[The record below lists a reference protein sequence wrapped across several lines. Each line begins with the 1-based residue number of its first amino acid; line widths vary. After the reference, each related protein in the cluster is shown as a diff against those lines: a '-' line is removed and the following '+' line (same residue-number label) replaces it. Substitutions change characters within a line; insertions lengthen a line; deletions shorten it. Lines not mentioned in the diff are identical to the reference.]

1 MKFWVPILGVGIVAI
16 TAGILIGD
24 EKPAKPDTPS
34 KAAPAE
40 QKTAKTYDKPPE
52 MKLDANKKY
61 TATIDTSKGK
71 IVVDLFAKEAPKTV
85 NSFVFLA
92 KDHFYD
98 GVIFHRVIPGF
109 MIQGGDPTGSGRGG
123 PGYEFEN
130 ENKDSDHGFPP
141 GTLAMANAGADTNG
155 SQFFIVDGP
164 DASHL
169 TADKYTIFGQVKE
182 GQDVVKQIAQAPR
195 DDNDRPNEPITIKSI
210 TIEEK

>member
-16 TAGILIGD
+16 SAGILIGED
-24 EKPAKPDTPS
+24 KPKAEKPSA
-34 KAAPAE
+34 AAPAE
-40 QKTAKTYDKPPE
+40 QKTAKQYDKPPE
-52 MKLDANKKY
+52 MKIDPNKKY

-71 IVVDLFAKEAPKTV
+71 IVVELFAKEAPKTV

-92 KDHFYD
+92 KEKFYD
-98 GVIFHRVIPGF
+98 GIIFHRVIPGF

-130 ENKDSDHGFPP
+130 ENKESSHGFGP
-141 GTLAMANAGADTNG
+141 GTLAMANAGLDTNG

-164 DASHL
+164 SAAHL
-169 TADKYTIFGQVKE
+169 TADRYTIFGEVKD
-182 GQDVVKQIAQAPR
+182 GQKVVNEIANAPK
-195 DDNDRPNEPITIKSI
+195 DDSDRPNEAITIKSI